1 MSKNLLFRADD
12 LGYSEA
18 VNFGIAKT
26 LESGLVKSLGVMIN
40 MPATQHGLS
49 LVKNFDIALGLHTN
63 ICAGRPLTDSA
74 LIPSLVD
81 EHGYFKSSKLYR
93 TSQED
98 FLDLDQAIL
107 EIEAQLSRFR
117 DLTGKDPDYFEG
129 HAVASRQFF
138 KALEIVASKNQLK
151 YSGMALEQEPIQVG
165 ASLVVFYMESMAANY
180 DPFKM
185 IAKMAASDQEAIPVG
200 IFHPGYLDQEIL
212 INSTLTLPRPLEV
225 AVLTDPKTKNWLD
238 ARQIKLIDYREL

>member
-1 MSKNLLFRADD
+1 MVKKLLFRADD

-18 VNFGIAKT
+18 VNYGIAKT
-26 LESGLVKSLGVMIN
+26 LAFGLVKSLGVMIN
-40 MPATQHGLS
+40 MPASQHGLD
-49 LVKNFDIALGLHTN
+49 LVKDFDIALGLHTN
-63 ICAGRPLTDSA
+63 ICAGRPLTDPA
-74 LIPSLVD
+74 LIPTLVD

-107 EIEAQLSRFR
+107 EIEAQLSLFR

-138 KALEIVASKNQLK
+138 KALEIVARKNQLK
-151 YSGMALEQEPIQVG
+151 YSGLSLDQQPIQVG
-165 ASLVVFYMESMAANY
+165 SSQVVFFMESMTANY
-180 DPFKM
+180 NPLEM
-185 IAKMAASDQEAIPVG
+185 IAKMVDSEQEVIPVG

-212 INSTLTLPRPLEV
+212 SNSSLTLPRPLEV
-225 AVLTDPKTKNWLD
+225 SVLTDPKTKVWLD
-238 ARQIKLIDYREL
+238 ERQIKLIDYREL